1 MDSSAVPQIAV
12 DSGAPARS
20 RRRRW
25 RPSAKVILP
34 VVTVIVL
41 LGIWELV
48 ARLGLVASYT
58 LPPVSDVLKNC
69 VTHFSTLFPAAWVT
83 TREALIGFGASIVIG
98 IPLAVLLTSSDVIR
112 NSLYPLLVTTQVVPK
127 VALAP
132 LFVVWFGFGWFPK
145 ALLVFLIAFF
155 PVVIN
160 SVIGFGSVEVEKLY
174 LVRSMGATKFQMFWR
189 IRFPHALPSIFGGI
203 KVAATLA
210 VIGAVVA
217 EFVGADAGLGYLI
230 QQANA
235 GFDSVTLFA
244 GIVYLSVIG
253 YLLFAATEL
262 VERFT
267 IPWHISQRR
276 ESHS

>member
-1 MDSSAVPQIAV
+1 VFPPAGD
-12 DSGAPARS
+12 GAEPSCPA
-20 RRRRW
+20 
-25 RPSAKVILP
+25 K
-34 VVTVIVL
+34 
-41 LGIWELV
+41 E
-48 ARLGLVASYT
+48 
-58 LPPVSDVLKNC
+58 
-69 VTHFSTLFPAAWVT
+69 
-83 TREALIGFGASIVIG
+83 
-98 IPLAVLLTSSDVIR
+98 
-112 NSLYPLLVTTQVVPK
+112 
-127 VALAP
+127 
-132 LFVVWFGFGWFPK
+132 
-145 ALLVFLIAFF
+145 
-155 PVVIN
+155 
-160 SVIGFGSVEVEKLY
+160 
-174 LVRSMGATKFQMFWR
+174 FWR

-235 GFDSVTLFA
+235 GFDSITLFA
-244 GIVYLSVIG
+244 GIIYLSVIG